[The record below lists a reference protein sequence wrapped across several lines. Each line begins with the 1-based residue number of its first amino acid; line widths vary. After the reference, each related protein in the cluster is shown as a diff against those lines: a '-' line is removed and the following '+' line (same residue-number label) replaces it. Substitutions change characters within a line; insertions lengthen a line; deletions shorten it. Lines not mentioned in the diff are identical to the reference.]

1 MSEKE
6 WKTLCMVLRGAP
18 RTKKNSS
25 RIVVNKATGRAMVM
39 PSKEYKE
46 YEELCGW
53 SIPAWARALKID
65 EPVNLK
71 CVYYMPTRRRVDL
84 VNLLSATCDILVKYG
99 VLADDNSNIVA
110 SHDGCRVEYS
120 KENPRVEIEIRKK
133 EG

>member
-1 MSEKE
+1 MIEE
-6 WKTLCMVLRGAP
+6 NIEFILRGAP

-25 RIVVNKATGRAMVM
+25 RIVVNKATGRAMVL

-53 SIPAWARALKID
+53 SIPAWLRMKID

-84 VNLLSATCDILVKYG
+84 TNLLAATCDILVKYT
-99 VLADDNSNIVA
+99 VLADDNCSIVA
-110 SHDGCRVEYS
+110 SHDGCRVEYD
-120 KENPRVEIEIRKK
+120 KTNPRVEITIEKK
-133 EG
+133 EI